1 MTSPLVRALR
11 RLSDTHAKIDPDS
24 LLKAARESA
33 ANLDGSDSHENMI
46 TLLGFAVEALCE
58 VINESRGHTA
68 APPQS
73 DWLTLGDSEVRVE
86 YDYSTGQ
93 RGRYTGPPEF
103 CYPDE
108 PEEVV
113 ILSVLVNGIW
123 VDAGE
128 FGEEVVDRW
137 ENEIIDMMAA
147 KRESEQEERAERMA
161 EDRYD

>member
-1 MTSPLVRALR
+1 MTSPLVRALQ
-11 RLSDTHAKIDPDS
+11 RLSDTHAKINPDS

-33 ANLDGSDSHENMI
+33 ANLDGSPSDQNMV

-68 APPQS
+68 APPRS
-73 DWLTLGDSEVRVE
+73 EWLTLGDSEVRVE
-86 YDYSTGQ
+86 YYYSAGQ
-93 RGRYTGPPEF
+93 RGRYTGPPEL

-113 ILSVLVNGIW
+113 ILSALVNGIW

-137 ENEIIDMMAA
+137 EAEICDMMAA
-147 KRESEQEERAERMA
+147 KREAEQEERAERA
-161 EDRYD
+161 VDYD